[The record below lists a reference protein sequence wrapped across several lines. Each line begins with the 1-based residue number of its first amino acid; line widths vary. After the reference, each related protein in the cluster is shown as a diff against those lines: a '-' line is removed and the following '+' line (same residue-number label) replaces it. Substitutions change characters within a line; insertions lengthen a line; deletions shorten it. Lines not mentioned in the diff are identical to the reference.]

1 MTAVRVWHLDTGGC
15 GACAAEVWAA
25 VESSRELQ
33 WAPGPDQ
40 ADVVALTG
48 SITPATRDAV
58 LDLYHTFIAGRVPVV
73 AVGRCAIDGYPFGAG
88 GLVALGEIA
97 VQARV
102 ESCPPLPPIILDTLL
117 GVVRSPQGS
126 RR

>member
-1 MTAVRVWHLDTGGC
+1 MTAVRVWHLDIGGC

-48 SITPATRDAV
+48 PITPAARDAV

-73 AVGRCAIDGYPFGAG
+73 AVGRCAIDGYPYGNG
-88 GLVALGEIA
+88 GLVAGGEIA

-102 ESCPPLPPIILDTLL
+102 EACPPLPLIILDTLL
-117 GVVRSPQGS
+117 GVVSSPPGS
-126 RR
+126 RP

>member
-25 VESSRELQ
+25 VESSPDLQ

-48 SITPATRDAV
+48 SVTLAGRDAV
-58 LDLYHTFIAGRVPVV
+58 LDLYHTVIAGRLPVV
-73 AVGRCAIDGYPFGAG
+73 AVGRCAIDGYPFGSG
-88 GLVALGEIA
+88 GLVTLGEIV

-102 ESCPPLPPIILDTLL
+102 EACPPLPTIILDTLL
-117 GVVRSPQGS
+117 GVVISPQGS
-126 RR
+126 RP